1 MFFSVIIPTC
11 NRNDL
16 LAKCLARLQPDVQTL
31 KEVDY
36 EIIVTDD
43 SAGEGAAALIAEQ
56 FTNVQWAPGPRR
68 GPAANRNNGARLAKG
83 EWLVFLDDDCEPDKE
98 LLRAYWQAIQ
108 DNGQIFVLEGKI
120 ITNRPFKHAWE
131 IAPINE
137 TGGKLWSCNFSIQK
151 HLFQQIKGFDEY
163 FQYPHME
170 DVDLRKRVKDVSEI
184 LFVANAYVV
193 HPPRLLPNGI
203 KLGKYHEAE
212 VYYYKKHK
220 IKLSKYILMRSIL
233 NERLRRLLK
242 NKISLYTIKGFYYLL
257 QELIIVQR
265 NYQTWEKNN
274 VLEHLNSSSKVVL
287 KS

>member
-16 LAKCLARLQPDVQTL
+16 LAKCLAQLQPDVQTL
-31 KEVDY
+31 QGVAY

-56 FTNVQWAPGPRR
+56 FPLVQWTAGPRR
-68 GPAANRNNGARLAKG
+68 GPAANRNNGAQLAKG
-83 EWLVFLDDDCEPDKE
+83 EWLVFLDDDCEPNKE
-98 LLRAYWQAIQ
+98 LLAAYWQAIQ
-108 DNGQIFVLEGKI
+108 ENGLVLVLEGKI

-131 IAPINE
+131 IAPINV

-151 HLFQQIKGFDEY
+151 HLFQQINGFDEH

-170 DVDLRKRVKDVSEI
+170 DVDLRKRVKDFSEI

-220 IKLSKYILMRSIL
+220 MKLSKYMLMRSIL
-233 NERLRRLLK
+233 NERLHRLLK
-242 NKISLYTIKGFYYLL
+242 NKFSLYTIKGFYYLL

-265 NYQTWEKNN
+265 NYQKWEKNKMTDY
-274 VLEHLNSSSKVVL
+274 VSSSSKIVL
-287 KS
+287 NS